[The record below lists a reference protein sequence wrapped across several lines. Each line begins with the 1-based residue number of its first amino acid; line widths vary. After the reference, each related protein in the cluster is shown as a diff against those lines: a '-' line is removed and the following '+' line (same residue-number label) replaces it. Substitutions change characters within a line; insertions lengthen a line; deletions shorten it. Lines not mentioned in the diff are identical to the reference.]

1 MHYLVLDMVEYLVE
15 SAAYEPESVCT
26 TIRGGSEFVA
36 RVYEGL
42 HACMGKGACAPVLSP
57 H

>member
-42 HACMGKGACAPVLSP
+42 HARGFKFVTLGALGS
-57 H
+57 